1 MANIAVVRV
10 DFRLVHGQ
18 IVTKWR
24 QYLNLN
30 KCVVVDN
37 ALPNDEF
44 MSQIYISSA
53 PADMKVKIYS
63 EDKAVRIWEKNQFG
77 EGNVMLLLNN
87 IAGCLH
93 LAQRGVKLPA
103 VQLGGLPGSPERT
116 NIAKAVA
123 INREEFE
130 QLSQLRQEFGVE
142 VYAQMTPEDTKVGFE
157 DIKRK
162 FS

>member
-30 KCVVVDN
+30 KCIVVDN

-53 PADMKVKIYS
+53 PADMKVKIYN
-63 EDKAVRIWEKNQFG
+63 EDKAVRVWEKNQFG

-116 NIAKAVA
+116 TIAKAVA

-130 QLSQLRQEFGVE
+130 QLSQLHQEFGVE

-157 DIKRK
+157 EIKKK